1 MFRKTR
7 LSLCLL
13 AVAAVGAQAQD
24 KFHEAFLENFDQPI
38 SEYFDQSHENRDIA
52 TDFRYFPGIPSLS
65 EKGTTV
71 MLYRID
77 PNDPVG
83 AGKGPEIISKE
94 YTHFGTYS
102 ARLRI
107 PAAAKV
113 QPNVGS
119 VVGYFTYNMEKEKGL
134 SEIDW
139 EWLLA
144 DPQIVYIGTWTGTSQ
159 NLQRVG
165 RCINLATGTILNTV
179 YRSAAGGN
187 VNHDLTGEQNQP
199 ETVPAIPDYNAAE
212 HFYTYGFDWYPDR
225 LVWWIL
231 HPETHEKIVL
241 WDYRGSTPDFSGIP
255 TNRTKYRLNFWHTNN
270 WAVETNLD
278 SLEKPKYPYE
288 VEIDWM
294 SYTPWRNVYTQVRK

>member
-1 MFRKTR
+1 MKKISTSLILALFA
-7 LSLCLL
+7 LSS
-13 AVAAVGAQAQD
+13 QAQD
-24 KFHEAFLENFDQPI
+24 KFHKAFKEDFHKPTTK
-38 SEYFDQSHENRDIA
+38 YFDLSHEKRDEA
-52 TDFRYFPGIPSLS
+52 TDFRYFPGITSLS
-65 EKGTTV
+65 EKGTDV

-83 AGKGPEIISKE
+83 AGKGPEIISKD
-94 YTHFGTYS
+94 YTHYGSYS

-113 QPNVGS
+113 QPNVGA
-119 VVGYFTYNMEKEKGL
+119 VVGYFTYNMEKEAGL

-144 DPQIVYIGTWTGTSQ
+144 DPELVYIGTWTGTSK

-165 RCINLATGTILNTV
+165 RTINLATGTILNTV
-179 YRSAAGGN
+179 YRSADDGN
-187 VNHDLTGEQNQP
+187 INHPLSGEQAQP
-199 ETVPAIPDYNAAE
+199 ASVPKIEGYNAAE

-231 HPETHEKIVL
+231 HPETQEKIVL
-241 WDYRGSTPDFSGIP
+241 WDYRGSTPLFTGIP
-255 TNRTKYRLNFWHTNN
+255 TNRTRYRLNFWHTNN
-270 WAVETNLD
+270 WAVDTNPN
-278 SLEKPKYPYE
+278 SLEKPKYPFE

-294 SYTPWRNVYTQVRK
+294 SYTPFK